1 MWVPECPVY
10 LLKPIVPG
18 IVPRKID
25 ALVWTFSSQIYE
37 KSLSKFVLSHDI
49 KENVT
54 RMQLDRIRG
63 LKSTDRQT
71 DKEKEVTECVKLG

>member
-37 KSLSKFVLSHDI
+37 KSLSKFVLSH
-49 KENVT
+49 ENGT
-54 RMQLDRIRG
+54 RMQLDRIIG
-63 LKSTDRQT
+63 LKSTHRQT
-71 DKEKEVTECVKLG
+71 DKEKEVTESAKLG